1 MPTEQTPMLATAL
14 PGLKLLHQ
22 GKVRDIYEL
31 PENHIL
37 LVATDRASAFDVV
50 LPTGIPHKG
59 EILTQISAF
68 WYEQTS
74 DVITN
79 AFISVLNEQIAY
91 KFGIQCT
98 PNYFGRSMI
107 MKKAEVLKVE
117 AVVRGYLS
125 GSGWIEYQEKSSIC
139 DIELPADLL
148 ESSQLIEPI
157 FTPTTKAEPPAHDA
171 PINYEQVEQLLGS
184 EIANAVKLRALALY
198 RYGSHYVAQKGLII
212 ADTKFEFGILND
224 EVTLIDEVMTPDS
237 SRFWSSEKYFPGKS
251 QPSFDKQ
258 PLRDY
263 LKNLDWDIEQS
274 APELPEQVVDS
285 MSERYLEAYKIITG
299 HNL

>member
-1 MPTEQTPMLATAL
+1 MLTEENPMLATKL
-14 PGLKLLHQ
+14 PGLELLHR
-22 GKVRDIYEL
+22 GKVRDVYEL
-31 PENHIL
+31 PENHVL
-37 LVATDRASAFDVV
+37 LVATDRASAFDVI

-74 DVITN
+74 DVIPN

-91 KFGIQCT
+91 EFGIQCT
-98 PNYFGRSMI
+98 PDYFGRSMI
-107 MKKAEVLKVE
+107 MKKTEVLKVE

-125 GSGWIEYQEKSSIC
+125 GSGLIEYKEKGSIC
-139 DIELPADLL
+139 DIELPTGLL

-157 FTPTTKAEPPAHDA
+157 FTPTTKAEPPEHDT
-171 PINYEQVEQLLGS
+171 PINYEQVEQLLGR
-184 EIANAVKLRALALY
+184 ETANAVKLRALALY
-198 RYGSHYVAQKGLII
+198 RYGSHYVAQQGLII
-212 ADTKFEFGILND
+212 ADTKFEFGIIND

-263 LKNLDWDIEQS
+263 LKNLNWDIEQS
-274 APELPEQVVDS
+274 APELPEQVVNS
-285 MSERYLEAYKIITG
+285 MSARYLQAHKIITG